1 MAETSFDVIVIGA
14 GPAGE
19 VAAGQLGERGRA
31 VALVERELVGGECS
45 YWACMP
51 SKALLR
57 AGELV
62 DEIARV
68 PGVAGNSSACGID
81 AATVLR
87 RRDEVIHELRD
98 DGHLP
103 WLDQRGVTL
112 LRGRA
117 RLAGER
123 RVAVEALRD
132 EGGATAPGGGAE
144 GSGGERVYEAREAVI
159 VATGS
164 GALLPPIP
172 GLLEA
177 QPWTNREATT
187 ADAVPGTLLVL
198 GGGVVGVELAQA
210 WASLGTRV
218 TLIEAADRLIAR
230 EEPFASVQVAEGLQ
244 RRGVEL
250 RIGARAVSVE
260 RDADGES
267 AGDTAARGARSAG
280 AGGRTTVMLEDGERL
295 SGDALL
301 VAIGRRPR
309 TDDLGLEAVG
319 LEAGKPITVDDHMRV
334 KGAPWLYAIGDVN
347 GRAQLTHMGKY
358 QARVAVDAICGG
370 GMRARRDGALSP
382 RVIFT
387 DPAVAA
393 VGHTL
398 ASAQAAGIPARAI
411 DRDTSGTAGAS
422 FHGRNAPGTTRFVL
436 DSERELLVGATFV
449 GPEVAE
455 LLHAATVAIVGEL
468 PLATLAHAVPAFPTR
483 SELWLDLAVGG

>member
-19 VAAGQLGERGRA
+19 VAAGQLAERGRA
-31 VALVERELVGGECS
+31 VALVEPELVGGECS

-57 AGELV
+57 AGELLA
-62 DEIARV
+62 EIARV
-68 PGVAGNSSACGID
+68 PGVADDSSACGID

-87 RRDEVIHELRD
+87 RRDEVIHELSD
-98 DGHLP
+98 DGQLP
-103 WLDQRGVTL
+103 WLEQRGVTL

-123 RVAVEALRD
+123 RVAVEALR
-132 EGGATAPGGGAE
+132 GGGAVE
-144 GSGGERVYEAREAVI
+144 GSDGEHVYEAREAVI

-164 GALLPPIP
+164 GALIPPIP
-172 GLLEA
+172 GLTDA

-187 ADAVPGTLLVL
+187 ADAVPATLLVL

-210 WASLGTRV
+210 WASLGARV

-260 RDADGES
+260 RDADGGS
-267 AGDTAARGARSAG
+267 AGDTAASGARPAG
-280 AGGRTTVMLEDGERL
+280 AGGRKTVTLEDGERL

-309 TDDLGLEAVG
+309 TDDLGLETVG
-319 LEAGKPITVDDHMRV
+319 LESGRPIEVDERMRV
-334 KGAPWLYAIGDVN
+334 EGAPWLYAIGDVN

-358 QARVAVDAICGG
+358 HARVAVDAICGG
-370 GMRARRDGALSP
+370 KLRARRDGAPAP

-398 ASAQAAGIPARAI
+398 ASAQAAGIAARAI

-436 DSERELLVGATFV
+436 DTERELLVGATFV

-455 LLHAATVAIVGEL
+455 LLHAATVAIVGEV

-483 SELWLDLAVGG
+483 SELWLDLAVGS